1 MGQIYENEI
10 VNFLILHQF
19 KKVKY
24 STMAVSNDYLDYV
37 TEQLSE
43 FGEIAIRKMFGGAG
57 LYFDGLIFGLV
68 TGSDMFYL
76 KADDSNRV
84 DYESRGMTAFG
95 ATEKSKGMP
104 YWEVPVEVLEDRTE
118 LAVWA
123 MKAFEVAV
131 KSPPKKKRK

>member
-1 MGQIYENEI
+1 
-10 VNFLILHQF
+10 
-19 KKVKY
+19 
-24 STMAVSNDYLDYV
+24 MAVSNDYLDYV

-43 FGEIAIRKMFGGAG
+43 FGAITIRKMFGGAG
-57 LYFDGLIFGLV
+57 LYFDDFIFGLI

-76 KADDSNRV
+76 KVDGTNKA
-84 DYESRGMTAFG
+84 DYESKGMTAFG

-104 YWEVPVEVLEDRTE
+104 YYEVPVEVLEDRTE
-118 LAVWA
+118 LAIWA